1 MRIINRLD
9 VKEGSLIKGIQL
21 EGWRKYGDPVE
32 EAQRQYKSGIDEIFI
47 VDVVAS
53 LYGRNNSFELL
64 KKIAKNVFVPITLS
78 GEFELWKMYPMH
90 SGMELIRLELILVLL
105 KIVIL

>member
-53 LYGRNNSFELL
+53 LYGSCLL
-64 KKIAKNVFVPITLS
+64 YTSQSPRDQA
-78 GEFELWKMYPMH
+78 
-90 SGMELIRLELILVLL
+90 
-105 KIVIL
+105 